1 MEEYRLH
8 TAILDSIPDMAWL
21 KDEQGRF
28 MSVNEPFGK
37 ASGFK
42 PEELIGKTDLDIW
55 PKKLAES
62 YRADDLEVMRSKK
75 RKYVQEELSD
85 KEGKIKWI
93 ETIKTAIFDAQGK
106 VVGTVGI
113 ARDITGRRL
122 LEESLKEKEQKI
134 RAIFDHVFQF
144 IGLMTPDGILIE
156 ANKASLEFV
165 GVEAVSVLNKPFW
178 KAPWWSHSKELQQ
191 KLRDSI
197 AKAAAGEFVRFEA
210 THLAKDGI
218 THYIDFSLKP
228 VKDESGKIIFIIP
241 EGHDISERKQ
251 YEGKLRE
258 AYSELELRVK
268 VRTADL
274 SQANDDLRKT
284 ERQLRKTMEE
294 LEDYRNKLEILVA
307 ERTKELEIEIE
318 QRKTAQIKERSLSKQ
333 IEFILGA
340 TKTGLDIIDQNFYIR
355 YIDPEWARKYGDYQ
369 GKKCFEYFMDR
380 KSPCLECALK
390 KAFTTK
396 QAVVSYEVLAK
407 ENNRPIQVTSIPF
420 QDESGEWL
428 VAEINADMT
437 EKKKI
442 DDELW
447 RYREHLEDEVAK
459 RTKELIQEVA
469 LHKKAEVEKSKL
481 NRDLLKFNKKLK
493 NVSLIDAHTGL
504 YNHRY
509 LYDIIESEFHQA
521 RRYAQSLSVIMIDID
536 YFKSINDVYGVT
548 FGDLVLNQFAKQL
561 KRMVRRYDILIR
573 YSGEEFVII
582 SPRLSRDLAL
592 NMAQRLLE
600 ALNFIN
606 FGNKSHTVKLKL
618 SLAAVSFPEDR
629 ANKGVELINL
639 ANTVL
644 NKAKEGGGN
653 RAYSSQDIKKQTKT
667 ITKKS
672 LKNEEVNS
680 LRNTI
685 EKLNKKSKQGLVES
699 IFAFAKT
706 IELKD
711 HYTGE
716 HVENTVHY
724 ATEIAKM
731 LNLPRENIELIKQAA
746 MLHDLGKI
754 GISEHI
760 LLKKGKLNKKEFA
773 EIKKHP
779 QIGADIIRPI
789 QFLHNLV
796 PFIFYHHERW
806 DGKGYPSGIKGEDIP
821 MGARIIAIAD
831 VYQALIS
838 DRPYHKAFSKKKA
851 IEIIKKSSGT
861 QFDPRIVNT
870 FLEVITREK

>member
-1 MEEYRLH
+1 MEEKTLYV
-8 TAILDSIPDMAWL
+8 AILDSIPDIAWL
-21 KDEQGRF
+21 KDEQGKF
-28 MSVNEPFGK
+28 LSVNEPFGK
-37 ASGFK
+37 ACGFN
-42 PEELIGKTDLDIW
+42 PQDLIGKTDLDIW
-55 PKKLAES
+55 PKELAES
-62 YRADDLEVMRSKK
+62 YRADDLEVMSSKK
-75 RKYVQEELSD
+75 RKYVQERLSD

-93 ETIKTAIFDAQGK
+93 ETIKTPVFNSKGI
-106 VVGTVGI
+106 VTGTVGI
-113 ARDITGRRL
+113 ARDITERKENDERL
-122 LEESLKEKEQKI
+122 KNI
-134 RAIFDHVFQF
+134 RA
-144 IGLMTPDGILIE
+144 
-156 ANKASLEFV
+156 
-165 GVEAVSVLNKPFW
+165 
-178 KAPWWSHSKELQQ
+178 
-191 KLRDSI
+191 
-197 AKAAAGEFVRFEA
+197 
-210 THLAKDGI
+210 
-218 THYIDFSLKP
+218 
-228 VKDESGKIIFIIP
+228 
-241 EGHDISERKQ
+241 
-251 YEGKLRE
+251 
-258 AYSELELRVK
+258 ELEIRVK
-268 VRTADL
+268 VRTVELTRINEDL
-274 SQANDDLRKT
+274 SKEVRNRLKIENEIQS
-284 ERQLRKTMEE
+284 
-294 LEDYRNKLEILVA
+294 YRNKLETLVT
-307 ERTKELEIEIE
+307 ERTKELELEIE
-318 QRKTAQIKERSLSKQ
+318 KRKAAQIKEKSLSKQ

-355 YIDPEWARKYGDYQ
+355 YIDPEWAKKYGDPQ
-369 GKKCFEYFMDR
+369 GKKCFEYFMSR
-380 KSPCLECALK
+380 RAPCTECALK
-390 KAFTTK
+390 KAFLTK
-396 QAVVSYEVLAK
+396 QIVVSYEFLVK

-420 QDESGEWL
+420 QDECGEWL

-442 DDELW
+442 DDELE
-447 RYREHLEDEVAK
+447 RYREQLEDEVAK
-459 RTKELIQEVA
+459 RTKELIQEVS

-493 NVSLIDAHTGL
+493 SVSLIDAHTGL

-509 LYDIIESEFHQA
+509 LYDVIESEFHQA
-521 RRYAQSLSVIMIDID
+521 RRYAQNLSIIMIDID
-536 YFKSINDVYGVT
+536 YFKSINDVYGVS
-548 FGDLVLNQFAKQL
+548 FGDLVLKQLAKQL

-582 SPRLSRDLAL
+582 SPRLSRDLSF

-600 ALNFIN
+600 SLSFIN
-606 FGNKSHTVKLKL
+606 FGNKAHTVKLKL
-618 SLAAVSFPEDR
+618 SLAAISFPEDR

-639 ANTVL
+639 ANNVL

-653 RAYSSQDIKKQTKT
+653 RAYSSQDIKKQPKVTT
-667 ITKKS
+667 SKS
-672 LKNEEVNS
+672 LKNEEVKS

-731 LNLPRENIELIKQAA
+731 LNLPREDLELIKQAA

-821 MGARIIAIAD
+821 LGARVIAIAD
-831 VYQALIS
+831 VYQALTS
-838 DRPYHKAFSKKKA
+838 DRPYRKAFSKKKA
-851 IEIIKKSSGT
+851 LGIIKNSSGT
-861 QFDPRIVNT
+861 QFDPRIVNI
-870 FLEVITREK
+870 FLKVINKEK

>member
-1 MEEYRLH
+1 MEENTLY
-8 TAILDSIPDMAWL
+8 TAILDSIPDIAWL
-21 KDEQGRF
+21 KDEQGEF
-28 MSVNEPFGK
+28 LSVNEPFGR
-37 ASGFK
+37 ACGFK
-42 PEELIGKTDLDIW
+42 PKDLIGKTDLDIW
-55 PKKLAES
+55 PKELAES
-62 YRADDLEVMRSKK
+62 YRADDLEVMSSKK
-75 RKYVQEELSD
+75 RKYVQEKLSD
-85 KEGKIKWI
+85 KEGKTRWI
-93 ETIKTAIFDAQGK
+93 EIIKTPVFDGKGK

-113 ARDITGRRL
+113 ARDIT
-122 LEESLKEKEQKI
+122 
-134 RAIFDHVFQF
+134 
-144 IGLMTPDGILIE
+144 
-156 ANKASLEFV
+156 
-165 GVEAVSVLNKPFW
+165 
-178 KAPWWSHSKELQQ
+178 
-191 KLRDSI
+191 
-197 AKAAAGEFVRFEA
+197 
-210 THLAKDGI
+210 
-218 THYIDFSLKP
+218 
-228 VKDESGKIIFIIP
+228 
-241 EGHDISERKQ
+241 ERK
-251 YEGKLRE
+251 ENDERSKDTLT
-258 AYSELELRVK
+258 EL
-268 VRTADL
+268 
-274 SQANDDLRKT
+274 
-284 ERQLRKTMEE
+284 
-294 LEDYRNKLEILVA
+294 
-307 ERTKELEIEIE
+307 EIE
-318 QRKTAQIKERSLSKQ
+318 QRKAAQIKERFLSKQ

-340 TKTGLDIIDQNFYIR
+340 TKTSLDIIDQNFYIR
-355 YIDPEWARKYGDYQ
+355 YIDSEWAKKYGDFQ
-369 GKKCFEYFMDR
+369 GKKCFDYFLNR
-380 KSPCLECALK
+380 KSPCPQCALK
-390 KAFTTK
+390 KAFVTK
-396 QAVVSYEVLAK
+396 QMSVSYKVLVK

-428 VAEINADMT
+428 VTEINVDMT

-442 DDELW
+442 DDELS
-447 RYREHLEDEVAK
+447 RYRIHLEDEVAK

-481 NRDLLKFNKKLK
+481 NRDLLKFNQKLK
-493 NVSLIDAHTGL
+493 NASLIDAQTGL
-504 YNHRY
+504 YNHHY
-509 LYDIIESEFHQA
+509 LYDVIESEFHQA

-548 FGDLVLNQFAKQL
+548 FGDLVLKQFAKQL
-561 KRMVRRYDILIR
+561 KRMVRRYDMLIR
-573 YSGEEFVII
+573 YSGEEFVIV
-582 SPRLSRDLAL
+582 SPRLSRDAVL

-606 FGNKSHTVKLKL
+606 FGNKLHTVKLKL

-644 NKAKEGGGN
+644 NKAKESGGN
-653 RAYSSQDIKKQTKT
+653 RAYSTQDIKKQPKR
-667 ITKKS
+667 IMDKS
-672 LKNEEVNS
+672 LKNDEVKS

-711 HYTGE
+711 HYTGK

-731 LNLPRENIELIKQAA
+731 LDLPRENIELIKQAA

-821 MGARIIAIAD
+821 VGARIIAIAD

-851 IEIIKKSSGT
+851 IGIIKKSSGT
-861 QFDPRIVNT
+861 QFDPRIVNI
-870 FLEVITREK
+870 FFEVLRQEK